1 MRTSCGWITRI
12 VPELSSCPGL
22 KSRCFPQPSSLVSLK
37 KMEQHVRAER
47 SCDRKENA
55 HGDRPSH
62 PGAEAHRRRTRG
74 VGTLD
79 APADDGAGVGAASAG
94 DLGVREWPHEHPGR
108 VRTASDPTD
117 RRQATAPGYGRPARW
132 IAR

>member
-1 MRTSCGWITRI
+1 MKF
-12 VPELSSCPGL
+12 LSSKNLAVSP
-22 KSRCFPQPSSLVSLK
+22 SLVSLK

-79 APADDGAGVGAASAG
+79 APADDGAGARPASATRV
-94 DLGVREWPHEHPGR
+94 GVRQWPHEHPSR
-108 VRTASDPTD
+108 ARAAAD
-117 RRQATAPGYGRPARW
+117 QA
-132 IAR
+132 